1 EKGRLQPGKI
11 FLVDTTEGRLIPDAE
26 VKTQVAIRRPYRVWL
41 DENRID
47 ISQLPKAAEVAPLAA
62 GELTRMQ
69 QAFGYTTE
77 DLQRHRSE
85 HALEV
90 LGPMA
95 LASEEPVGSMGV
107 DIPLA
112 VLSERPQVLFRYF
125 KQLFAQVTN
134 PPVDPIRE
142 QVVM

>member
-1 EKGRLQPGKI
+1 GGGSAVADVNRGRTPERGRRRRGKI
-11 FLVDTTEGRLIPDAE
+11 FLVNPPEGGLTPDAE
-26 VKTQVAIRRPYRVWL
+26 VKRQVATRRPYRVWL

-47 ISQLPKAAEVAPLAA
+47 ISQLPKAKEVAPIAED
-62 GELTRMQ
+62 ELTRMQ

-77 DLQRHRSE
+77 DLQR
-85 HALEV
+85 V

-112 VLSERPQVLFRYF
+112 VLSE
-125 KQLFAQVTN
+125 
-134 PPVDPIRE
+134 
-142 QVVM
+142 

>member
-1 EKGRLQPGKI
+1 SDAARIREKGGLQRGKM

-26 VKTQVAIRRPYRVWL
+26 VNRQVATRRPYRVWL

-47 ISQLPKAAEVAPLAA
+47 ISQLPKAKEVAPIAED
-62 GELTRMQ
+62 ELTRMQ

-77 DLQRHRSE
+77 DLQR
-85 HALEV
+85 V

-112 VLSERPQVLFRYF
+112 VLSE
-125 KQLFAQVTN
+125 
-134 PPVDPIRE
+134 
-142 QVVM
+142 